1 MKKSYYAI
9 IPADVRY
16 SDKIC
21 ANSKLLYGEITA
33 LCNEKGFCW
42 ASNSYFA
49 ELYGKSNRSIS
60 SWLSQLNEAG
70 FINLVI
76 EGKQPNLQRKIYIA
90 ENNSSTPLEENFHP
104 PEKKTSNRILQS
116 NTTVNNISRLRF
128 TPPTLESIKS
138 YCDHRNNKIDPQQ
151 FYDFYESK
159 GWMICK
165 NNMKDWKACI
175 RTWER
180 KNKPTTP
187 KPDAMTRLKDQSWAD
202 HLLETNQ

>member
-16 SDKIC
+16 SNKIC

-33 LCNEKGFCW
+33 LCNEKGYCW

-49 ELYGKSNRSIS
+49 ELYEKSNRSIS
-60 SWLSQLNEAG
+60 SWISQLNDAG
-70 FINLVI
+70 FVDIVL
-76 EGKQPNLQRKIYIA
+76 EGKSTELNRKIYLSG
-90 ENNSSTPLEENFHP
+90 NNLPYPQEENFHP
-104 PEKKTSNRILQS
+104 PTKKTSNIILQS
-116 NTTVNNISRLRF
+116 NNTVNNISRLRF

-138 YCDHRNNKIDPQQ
+138 YCDHRNNNIDPQQ

-159 GWMICK
+159 GWMIGK
-165 NNMKDWKACI
+165 NKMKDWKACI

-180 KNKPTTP
+180 KNKPAAS
-187 KPDAMTRLKDQSWAD
+187 KQDAMTRLKDQSWAD
-202 HLLETNQ
+202 HLLWE

>member
-76 EGKQPNLQRKIYIA
+76 EGKQPNLQRKIFIA
-90 ENNSSTPLEENFHP
+90 ENNFSTPLEENFHP
-104 PEKKTSNRILQS
+104 PAKKTSNRILQS

-128 TPPTLESIKS
+128 TSPTLKSIKS
-138 YCDHRNNKIDPQQ
+138 YCEHRDNKIDPQQ

-159 GWMICK
+159 GWMIGK
-165 NNMKDWKACI
+165 NKMKDWKACI

-180 KNKPTTP
+180 KKKSAIP
-187 KPDAMTRLKDQSWAD
+187 KPDAMTRLKDQSWAE
-202 HLLETNQ
+202 HLLGE

>member
-76 EGKQPNLQRKIYIA
+76 EGKQPNLQRKIFIA
-90 ENNSSTPLEENFHP
+90 ENNSSTPIEENFHP

-128 TPPTLESIKS
+128 TPPTLETIKL
-138 YCDHRNNKIDPQQ
+138 YCNHRNNKIDPQQ

-159 GWMICK
+159 GWMIGK
-165 NNMKDWKACI
+165 NKMKDWKACI

-180 KNKPTTP
+180 KNKPTAS

-202 HLLETNQ
+202 HLLETN